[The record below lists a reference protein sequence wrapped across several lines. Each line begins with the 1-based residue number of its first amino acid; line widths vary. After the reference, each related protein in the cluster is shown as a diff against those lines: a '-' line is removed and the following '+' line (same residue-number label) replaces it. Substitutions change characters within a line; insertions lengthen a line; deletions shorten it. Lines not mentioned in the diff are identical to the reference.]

1 MKILRKDTFI
11 KDITILLLV
20 GIVVSAVFAAGFA
33 MATDKYFAK
42 AVTGVI
48 GDYGEYDLLFQ
59 GREELKT
66 ALARRIKEVI
76 AERFPGATLKP
87 GITVAGKSTFFVTLP
102 SKYHTKEVFD
112 NLDYYFKSLPGS
124 GSFSIM
130 TEPKLHITS
139 IPAAIFDLVASEVE
153 KLSGVDF
160 TFHDGSNMGVIM
172 KNSKV
177 ATEVEA
183 GIKKILN
190 KYQILEVRLE
200 KGSYSSEDLLVL
212 SKNVSQSLIGIKGID
227 YAKDITMSG
236 SSGDYQ
242 YLMNTLSEVKK
253 FLLAY
258 AAEVK
263 VIPVE
268 GQTLEVGDLLVLDGK
283 NEKPLKT
290 GSAMEPLNV
299 VVKVTSVDS
308 SGVQGLIIQGDAE
321 YLKNMSA
328 YKLLAN
334 DKVGSVVGTIEV
346 SSRKAQL
353 VYAMDQGVAL
363 LTKLDQAVD
372 DYNNTTGGA
381 GITVSGIE
389 KAYGQL
395 VQVKQALGS
404 MKSGINGLTGK
415 VDNNSLSKMVNL
427 IAGVGD
433 DLDYLAKTFG
443 RVQILEN
450 RFDQALSGL
459 DTAKLIIGSPMLQNS
474 LSGTGGIYDKLVS
487 LDEQLTS
494 VEESLRSR
502 VQKLDDFINQFNPL
516 VSVLVSWRNKANA
529 FAEQANDFGA
539 VFTPGSENYQ
549 QMMELI
555 DSTDEVLSG
564 ITGFDMDEVKNGLS
578 IVADRVFGSDKVD
591 LSALITE
598 LEKVKNSLPTLLDE
612 EIGNSVEL
620 IDKYVGG
627 SDSSTGERIQIFTK
641 ANVDRAVIDAA
652 IKDAVGDSEVG
663 ISTLPAGT
671 IQLDVRGELYKI
683 LGEVRSVIAAL
694 VVTILW
700 ILTFILDHSLIISML
715 KQMRFSFLPEHID
728 FRSSLMTK
736 GYRLVRNIF
745 SAANL
750 YAFAIGGIWLVMTF
764 WLAGAEVPYLKLWH
778 LGIIGGV
785 LGIFI
790 SILAEKINPIN
801 RDEIMAGLSLGL
813 PFKTIM
819 REIVIPA
826 GRPGMMQILNRWKMQ
841 LK

>member
-1 MKILRKDTFI
+1 MKILRKDTFV

-139 IPAAIFDLVASEVE
+139 IPSAIFDVIASEVE
-153 KLSGVDF
+153 KLPGVDF

-172 KNSKV
+172 KSSKV
-177 ATEVEA
+177 ATEVED
-183 GIKKILN
+183 GIKQILN

-200 KGSYSSEDLLVL
+200 KGSYSSEDLLTL

-253 FLLAY
+253 FLLSY

-263 VIPVE
+263 VVPAE
-268 GQTLEVGDLLVLDGK
+268 GQTLEVGDLLVLNGK
-283 NEKPLKT
+283 NEKPLKA
-290 GSAMEPLNV
+290 GGVMEPLNV

-321 YLKNMSA
+321 YLTDMSA
-328 YKLLAN
+328 YKLLTN
-334 DKVGSVVGTIEV
+334 DKIGSVVGTVEV

-353 VYAMDQGVAL
+353 VYAMDQGVKL
-363 LTKLDQAVD
+363 LTKLDQAVE
-372 DYNNTTGGA
+372 DYSNSTGGA
-381 GITVSGIE
+381 GLTVSGIE
-389 KAYGQL
+389 KAYKQL
-395 VQVKQALGS
+395 VQVKQALGG

-415 VDNNSLSKMVNL
+415 VDNSSLSKMVNL
-427 IAGVGD
+427 ISGVGD
-433 DLDYLAKTFG
+433 DLDYLAKNFG

-450 RFDQALSGL
+450 RFEQALTGL
-459 DTAKLIIGSPMLQNS
+459 DTAQLVIGSPMLQNAF
-474 LSGTGGIYDKLVS
+474 SGTGGIFDKLVS
-487 LDEQLTS
+487 LNDQLTS

-529 FAEQANDFGA
+529 FAEQVNDFGA
-539 VFTPGSENYQ
+539 VFTPGSENYE
-549 QMMELI
+549 QMMDLI

-564 ITGFDMDEVKNGLS
+564 ITGFDMDEVKSGLS
-578 IVADRVFGSDKVD
+578 VVTDRVFGSDKVD

-598 LEKVKNSLPTLLDE
+598 LEKVKNSLPNLLDE

-627 SDSSTGERIQIFTK
+627 GDASTGDRIQIFTK
-641 ANVDRAVIDAA
+641 ANVDRTVVDAA

-715 KQMRFSFLPEHID
+715 KQMRFSFLPKHVD
-728 FRSSLMTK
+728 FRSGLMKK
-736 GYRLVRNIF
+736 GYQLIQKIF

-750 YAFAIGGIWLVMTF
+750 YAFVIGGVWLVMTF
-764 WLAGAEVPYLKLWH
+764 WLAGAEVPYLQLWH

-801 RDEIMAGLSLGL
+801 QDEIMAGLSLGL

-826 GRPGMMQILNRWKMQ
+826 GRPGMLQILNRWKMQ